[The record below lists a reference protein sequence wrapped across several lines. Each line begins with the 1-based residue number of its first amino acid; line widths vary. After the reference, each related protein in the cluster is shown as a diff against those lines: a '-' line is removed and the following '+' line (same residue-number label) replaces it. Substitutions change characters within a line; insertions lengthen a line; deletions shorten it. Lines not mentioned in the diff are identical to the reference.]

1 MFGKERFV
9 LLLSEL
15 LKDWPC
21 TVAGGAFRVNVTG
34 VTENA
39 AQVEQGNIFVA
50 RQGSKEDGAFYIDD
64 AINNGAAAI
73 VVDRHGLSSIRSTI
87 PVVTVP
93 NCSAF
98 LSHASAE
105 LSGRPS
111 EKMTVIAVT
120 GTNGKTTVSH
130 FIGQLLNKLGKSTV
144 IIGTTGIFIDGQKI
158 HYEAPQMTTLPANYL
173 HPLLKK
179 CLNKGVTHVVLEAS
193 SLGLSTRRLDHC
205 EIDIGIFLNIG
216 VDHYDEHGSKER
228 YIDAKKKLVE
238 MANHLIVNRD
248 DEVCVQLVK
257 SSAKSCTYFGTKSA
271 ADVHLQALG
280 DGLHVQVGEERG
292 ELLLSVLGE
301 FNYLNALCAIATLQ
315 KFGYPLADL
324 LPHTTALELPEGR
337 MQCLERDGVNV
348 VVDYAH
354 TPEALNA
361 VLQSLTRSCKG
372 RIITVFGCGGDRDKG
387 KRKEMGEL
395 AIYYSSVV
403 IVTSDNPRS
412 EDPQMIVA
420 DILTGYNEDFK
431 KIKVEL
437 DRALAIQQAIS
448 MAKPNDIVIIA
459 GKGHEQT
466 QHTADGVIPF
476 SDVRVAERALAR
488 MKWQ

>member
-1 MFGKERFV
+1 MFGKGSFV
-9 LLLSEL
+9 LLLSDL

-21 TVAGGAFRVNVTG
+21 TVVGGEFRVNVTG

-39 AQVEQGNIFVA
+39 AHVERGHLFVA
-50 RQGSKEDGAFYIDD
+50 RQGNKADGAFYIKE
-64 AINNGAAAI
+64 AIEKGAAAI
-73 VVDRHGLSSIRSTI
+73 VIDRSALPSIPSTI

-93 NCSAF
+93 DCSAF

-130 FIGQLLNKLGKSTV
+130 FIGQLLNKLGKRTV
-144 IIGTTGIFIDGQKI
+144 VIGTTGIFIDGHET
-158 HYEAPQMTTLPANYL
+158 HYDAPQMTTLPAVYL
-173 HPLLKK
+173 HPLLKE
-179 CLNKGVTHVVLEAS
+179 CLDKGVTHVVLEAS
-193 SLGLSTRRLDHC
+193 SLGLSMRRLDHC

-216 VDHYDEHGSKER
+216 VDHYDEHGSKEC
-228 YIDAKKKLVE
+228 YINAKKELFE
-238 MANHLIVNRD
+238 MADHLIVNRD
-248 DEVCVQLVK
+248 DEVCVQLAK
-257 SSAKSCTYFGTKSA
+257 TAAKSCTYFGTKSD
-271 ADVHLQALG
+271 ADVYLRAVG
-280 DGLHVQVGEERG
+280 DGLHVQVGKEEG
-292 ELLLSVLGE
+292 ELSLSVLGE
-301 FNYLNALCAIATLQ
+301 FNHLNALAAIAALQ
-315 KFGYPLADL
+315 KLAYPLVDL
-324 LPHTTALELPEGR
+324 LAHMPSLELPEGR
-337 MQCLERDGVNV
+337 MQRLEREGVTV

-354 TPEALNA
+354 TPDALDA
-361 VLQSLTRSCKG
+361 VLHSLTRSCKG

-403 IVTSDNPRS
+403 IVTSDNPRT

-431 KIKVEL
+431 SIRVEL

-448 MAKPNDIVIIA
+448 MAVPNDIVIIA
-459 GKGHEQT
+459 GKGHEKT
-466 QHTADGVIPF
+466 QHTADGIIPF

-488 MKWQ
+488 RKWQ